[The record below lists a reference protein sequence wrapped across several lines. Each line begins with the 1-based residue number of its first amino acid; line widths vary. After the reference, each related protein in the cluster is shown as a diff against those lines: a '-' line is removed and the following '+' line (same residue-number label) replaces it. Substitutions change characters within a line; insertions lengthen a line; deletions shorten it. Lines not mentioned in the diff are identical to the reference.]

1 MESHKMIVITRF
13 VIQIFY
19 PKQMKSNYTK
29 VRFAQ
34 FLMFTLSLF
43 AFLTVSTRMN
53 GQATLP
59 HLEPMNYT
67 AAAALQTQ
75 TGWTA
80 VNSGDDIVVA
90 SGSLSYSGLPASTG
104 NKVTYAGTGID
115 AAKLFTQQT
124 SGTVYASFIINV
136 AALGSLNATGGYTLA
151 LNEGTGTNYGATVW
165 LRADGTGFDIGVN
178 PRTTAANTQWSTGTQ
193 TVGTPL
199 FVVISYQMVSGTL
212 NDVVKMWINPALGG
226 SEPTA
231 TLSAT
236 NGLTDLANVNR
247 FFIRQDAA
255 ASTPSVELDE
265 VRIATSWAS
274 VTPAGTTITPS
285 TASLTNFGSVSV
297 GASSTASTFTVT
309 GSNLTGGVTVTRPST
324 DFEISADG
332 VDWSN
337 ATLTLTQTA
346 GVLDG
351 SPVTIYVRCSPASA
365 GPLSGNVALSSSG
378 ATTVNVAVT
387 GTGVGVASQTSDII
401 VDGGFTY
408 TSNIAYG
415 SYQSADVTNSNSVAI
430 GQFIIRDG
438 GASAPDADALST
450 ILNSISF
457 SVTNPAS
464 LRSVALYDG
473 TTELGEV
480 AGGATLSFTGLTVA
494 AADDATKTLTLYATF
509 NSSVTDNQQFS
520 VALATADDDNSG
532 SLFGTLGTPV
542 TTTTAEENKI
552 EVTATALTFFVQ
564 PVSTPTGSA
573 MAPAPIV
580 RAIDALSNRDLDY
593 VTAID
598 ITSSGT
604 LTGSPVSVVPTTGS
618 ATFSSLVH
626 TAAGSARQ
634 LTATSGS
641 LSVVSSSFNIITL
654 IAAWDF
660 TGESA
665 TVAVATSAA
674 EVYDALLDNSASQS
688 NLTRGAG
695 AAGSTGSNSF
705 RTVGFQNNGIATTN
719 TDYFQFTLA
728 PTTGNSVSVSTIDAR
743 FAGTAS
749 FAASPGVSNQFA
761 YSLNGTTF
769 TLIGS
774 SQVIVGTPSTLAQ
787 IDVSGISELQNV
799 SSGTITFRYYA
810 SGQTT
815 SGGWG
820 FNSPSA
826 GQYGLSIGGSV
837 APVDCN
843 DNTACNYNAL
853 ATGTTQCQYATTT
866 YYIDIDGD
874 GYASGTI
881 VACAPSAGY
890 TTTVLPTTDCNDASA
905 VANPAASEIACD
917 GIDNDCN
924 TIIDDGS
931 ITGCLDP
938 LASNYNAATT
948 CPVECTYTG
957 SFTAGNLVVSRMGAG
972 VAYPATSGTTY
983 EVFLEELTPTGTSVF
998 TYPMPTVGSKRLTQ
1012 AASSTAE
1019 GFITRTPNG
1028 EAIVFAGYDAAPAV
1042 AGLTGLPRVANV
1054 IGLNYAT
1061 TRAFSSSSLY
1071 SGGTNFRSVA
1081 SDGTNYWTSG
1091 SSVGINYVT
1100 GGTPTV
1106 ISSAITNTRVI
1117 NTFNGNLYF
1126 STGSGTPGIYKVGT
1140 GLPTSSTTNT
1150 AVVTSAGSSPYD
1162 FVFSPD
1168 GNTLYVADDRAT
1180 TAGGVYKYTFDGSVW
1195 TQAAQ
1200 FYLGA
1205 SYPSASSL
1213 VVDFYTYA
1221 QPKLYVVARLNTT
1234 SQSIVVSF
1242 DDNGATGTITPTFA
1256 TISTSPA
1263 FTTYR
1268 AIEFAPCVGQVWYA
1282 DADGDSYGNPL
1293 VTLTNCTQPYG
1304 YVSNSLDCND
1314 ASANAYPGATEI
1326 CNGGDDDCDTTI
1338 DEACI
1343 NVAVNNNRAN
1353 ATATAPSTYPVCSN
1367 IAGNLA
1373 AATPDVVG
1381 EGADLWYR
1389 FTAASNAAR
1398 ILVTGGSATNTL
1410 IEVETAAGVTVGSI
1424 EDASS
1429 SNGNEIFLTDGLT
1442 VGQQYYVAVRNAG
1455 GVAGTY
1461 NVCIQALYPSSC
1473 DNGPNFSN
1481 LCSQFKADWTGTS
1494 VYSATFTSVSDP
1506 ANTYSYTTTSGSY
1519 MPLSAFVPSMSNTV
1533 VGGLQYGQSYSVVVS
1548 SIFTLADAAGNI
1560 GTYTA
1565 TPSASNCTV
1574 NILAQPN
1581 INLGTTYASSGVGL
1595 NPRNLNSYVATNAF
1609 VCGVVS
1615 YNWMFVPV
1623 DPLTNA
1629 PLTTELTAY
1638 YNSGSSSRYMQLSAT
1653 NIPGLAAGKRYRV
1666 HVQPVFASGVGSF
1679 DMVSVVYVQMIS
1691 SGGMVTENGT
1701 DAMVSRSF
1709 TVEPNEATSIAVYPN
1724 PSNGE
1729 VFNLNVSGIA
1739 EGLWEMSILDIQG
1752 KEVMN
1757 GQLISE
1763 NGINTMVVP
1772 TTKLTAGIYMIN
1784 LTNGVEILSTR
1795 LVVR

>member
-1 MESHKMIVITRF
+1 
-13 VIQIFY
+13 
-19 PKQMKSNYTK
+19 
-29 VRFAQ
+29 
-34 FLMFTLSLF
+34 
-43 AFLTVSTRMN
+43 MN

-67 AAAALQTQ
+67 AAATLQTQ

-80 VNSGDDIVVA
+80 VNTTGDDIVVA

-104 NKVTYAGTGID
+104 NKVTYAGAGID

-136 AALGSLNATGGYTLA
+136 AALGSMNATGGYTLA
-151 LNEGTGTNYGATVW
+151 LNEGTGTSYGATVW
-165 LRADGTGFDIGVN
+165 LRTDGTGFDIGVN
-178 PRTTAANTQWSTGTQ
+178 PRTTATNTQWSTGTQ

-199 FVVISYQMVSGTL
+199 FVVISYQIVSGTA

-247 FFIRQDAA
+247 FFIRQDAP

-285 TASLTNFGSVSV
+285 ATSLTNFGSVSV
-297 GASSTASTFTVT
+297 GASSTATTFTVT
-309 GSNLTGGVTVTRPST
+309 GSNLTGSVTVTRPST

-332 VDWSN
+332 VDWTN

-378 ATTVNVAVT
+378 VTTVNVAVT
-387 GTGVGVASQTSDII
+387 GTGVGTASQDSDII

-408 TSNIAYG
+408 TSNIDYA
-415 SYQSADVTNSNSVAI
+415 SYQATDVTNSNSVAI

-457 SVTNPAS
+457 SVTNFES
-464 LRSVALYDG
+464 LRKVALYDG
-473 TTELGEV
+473 SNQLGEV
-480 AGGATLSFTGLTVA
+480 AGGATLSFTGLIVA

-509 NSSVTDNQQFS
+509 NNSAVIDNQQFS
-520 VALATADDDNSG
+520 VALATAVADNSG

-542 TTTTAEENKI
+542 TTTTTDENRI
-552 EVTATALTFFVQ
+552 EVSATTFAFTTQPSNIVVDGTMSPNVVARARDINGNNDVDFV
-564 PVSTPTGSA
+564 A
-573 MAPAPIV
+573 DCEIA
-580 RAIDALSNRDLDY
+580 
-593 VTAID
+593 
-598 ITSSGT
+598 SSGT
-604 LTGSPVSVVPTTGS
+604 LTGEPLTVAAVAGVITVSGIVHTVLENGVTLSIASAASSIAAVNSAAFNVTPLPILAFEFAGLVGNEVS
-618 ATFSSLVH
+618 ATSSINDVNLTTSTITRGSGITASTNADRFGATGFT
-626 TAAGSARQ
+626 TAAA
-634 LTATSGS
+634 L
-641 LSVVSSSFNIITL
+641 
-654 IAAWDF
+654 
-660 TGESA
+660 
-665 TVAVATSAA
+665 
-674 EVYDALLDNSASQS
+674 DAN
-688 NLTRGAG
+688 
-695 AAGSTGSNSF
+695 
-705 RTVGFQNNGIATTN
+705 
-719 TDYFQFTLA
+719 DYFQFTVTPNSGYEFDVTSIIVNLQRSSTGPARAALRSSADAYASNLGSESVLLDVTTTQVATFTFTQTSNIAPVTYRLYLYLA
-728 PTTGNSVSVSTIDAR
+728 VSAGGTAGPEGTGNDIEVYGTTGVN
-743 FAGTAS
+743 
-749 FAASPGVSNQFA
+749 
-761 YSLNGTTF
+761 SLNCED
-769 TLIGS
+769 I
-774 SQVIVGTPSTLAQ
+774 
-787 IDVSGISELQNV
+787 
-799 SSGTITFRYYA
+799 
-810 SGQTT
+810 
-815 SGGWG
+815 
-820 FNSPSA
+820 
-826 GQYGLSIGGSV
+826 
-837 APVDCN
+837 
-843 DNTACNYNAL
+843 TACNYNA
-853 ATGTTQCQYATTT
+853 ASIGNGNGDCIYPTTT
-866 YYIDIDGD
+866 YYIDVDGD

-890 TTTVLPTTDCNDASA
+890 TTTVLTPGDCNDNSA
-905 VANPAASEIACD
+905 TAYPGATEIACD
-917 GIDNDCN
+917 GLDNDCN

-948 CPVECTYTG
+948 CTVECTYTG

-972 VAYPATSGTTY
+972 TAYPTLSGYPETPGTTY
-983 EVFLEELTPTGTSVF
+983 AVFLQELTPTGTSVF

-1042 AGLTGLPRVANV
+1042 TALTGLPRVANV

-1071 SGGTNFRSVA
+1071 TGGTNFRSVA

-1091 SSVGINYVT
+1091 NSVGINYVT

-1150 AVVTSAGSSPYD
+1150 LVVAIPGTSPSPYD
-1162 FVFSPD
+1162 FVFSAD
-1168 GNTLYVADDRAT
+1168 GNTLYVADDRT
-1180 TAGGVYKYTFDGSVW
+1180 SVQGGVYKFTFNGSTW
-1195 TQAAQ
+1195 SQAAHY
-1200 FYLGA
+1200 YLGA
-1205 SYPSASSL
+1205 SYPSTSSL

-1221 QPKLYVVARLNTT
+1221 QPRLYVVARLNTT
-1234 SQSIVVSF
+1234 SQSIIASF
-1242 DDNGATGTITPTFA
+1242 DDNGATGEITPTFT

-1268 AIEFAPCVGQVWYA
+1268 GIEFAPCVGQVWYA

-1314 ASANAYPGATEI
+1314 ASVNAFPGATEI
-1326 CNGGDDDCDTTI
+1326 CNGGDDDCDTVI

-1343 NVAVNNNRAN
+1343 NVAANNNRSN
-1353 ATATAPSTYPVCSN
+1353 ATVTAPTGYPTCNV

-1389 FTAASNAAR
+1389 FTANSNAAR
-1398 ILVTGGSATNTL
+1398 IVVTGGSATNTL
-1410 IEVETAAGVTVGSI
+1410 IEVETAAGVTVGSVV
-1424 EDASS
+1424 DASS
-1429 SNGNEIFLTDGLT
+1429 SNGNEIFLTDGLI

-1455 GVAGTY
+1455 GVAGTFT
-1461 NVCIQALYPSSC
+1461 VCIQALYASTC
-1473 DNGPNFSN
+1473 NNGPNFSN
-1481 LCSQFKADWTGTS
+1481 LCNQFKASWTGTS
-1494 VYSATFTSVSDP
+1494 VYSAVLTSVSNP
-1506 ANTYSYTTTSGSY
+1506 VNTYSYTTTSGSY
-1519 MPLSAFVPSMSNTV
+1519 MPLSSFLPSLSNETP
-1533 VGGLQYGQSYSVVVS
+1533 GGLQYGQSYSVVVS
-1548 SIFTLADAAGNI
+1548 SVYTLADAAGNI

-1565 TPSASNCTV
+1565 TPTASSCIM

-1581 INLGTTYASSGVGL
+1581 VNLNAIYASSGAGI
-1595 NPRNLNSYVATNAF
+1595 NPRKLNSYVATNVF
-1609 VCGVVS
+1609 LCGVES
-1615 YNWMFVPV
+1615 YNWMFIPV
-1623 DPLTNA
+1623 DPLTND
-1629 PLTTELTAY
+1629 PLATELTAY
-1638 YNSGSSSRYMQLSAT
+1638 YNSGSSSRYMQLSAA
-1653 NIPGLAAGKRYRV
+1653 NIPGIAAGKRYRV

-1691 SGGMVTENGT
+1691 SGGMLVEGDNTAALAT
-1701 DAMVSRSF
+1701 RSYV
-1709 TVEPNEATSIAVYPN
+1709 VESNESTSMAVYPN

-1739 EGLWEMSILDIQG
+1739 EGLWEMSIIDVQG

-1757 GQLISE
+1757 GQLVSE
-1763 NGINTMVVP
+1763 NGINTVVVP
-1772 TTKLTAGIYMIN
+1772 STKLTSGIYMIN